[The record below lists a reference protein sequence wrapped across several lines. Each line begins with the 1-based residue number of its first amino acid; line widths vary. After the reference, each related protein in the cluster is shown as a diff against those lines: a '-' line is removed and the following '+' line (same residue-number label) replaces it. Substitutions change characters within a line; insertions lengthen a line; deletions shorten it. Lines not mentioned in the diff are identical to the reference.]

1 MWDKRNLINTH
12 THASLTCLLGLC
24 LETCY
29 HIHIFIIV
37 FFALQ
42 NAVPQKGNEV
52 NLTLG
57 GIDLNNS
64 GRLACF
70 PQPHIIIVLFNV
82 YVHIVKIAGLRS
94 FMTSCNLSNFVVL
107 LSKQIRNF
115 WLYNFLMFMM
125 DELSHLRCF
134 IFLFH
139 NFSFRRCLN
148 SLQRY

>member
-1 MWDKRNLINTH
+1 MFTWFVFGNLL
-12 THASLTCLLGLC
+12 S
-24 LETCY
+24 Y
-29 HIHIFIIV
+29 SYIFIIV

-42 NAVPQKGNEV
+42 NAVSQKGNEV

-134 IFLFH
+134 IFLF
-139 NFSFRRCLN
+139 FFFCKILC
-148 SLQRY
+148 SLSAYTCSLV